1 MGTQKRFF
9 KSNDLYDLFTL
20 NEGTSDKTETS
31 AIFAGTNSEIE
42 VNRNREK
49 RKRQNDEIRDIA
61 IKPVV
66 KKTKEDHHKK
76 KKKKKHKKKYAKF
89 EGERVSHLDKTDVFK
104 GQPTPEEK
112 EKEQGDD
119 YVLSRLFKKSGV
131 HSALQHDVI
140 MDGDGGADFALIDAE
155 AERVAKEAVQ
165 RLRDSQRACFRATDG
180 IPTWT
185 GNNGL
190 QKKPRFG
197 KSSKKPSK
205 PSETGGEAISA
216 NDLLQRM
223 RERNRLMSN
232 QPRSNFYE
240 GRDLFQPEG
249 YQGFEPNVELL
260 TDIRNFVAFQNS
272 SAGDGEATTRAIV
285 EHFKEKLPPVKNPL
299 FKALLNEICTFQK
312 HSSASQCNVWR
323 LKDEFR

>member
-1 MGTQKRFF
+1 
-9 KSNDLYDLFTL
+9 
-20 NEGTSDKTETS
+20 
-31 AIFAGTNSEIE
+31 
-42 VNRNREK
+42 
-49 RKRQNDEIRDIA
+49 
-61 IKPVV
+61 
-66 KKTKEDHHKK
+66 
-76 KKKKKHKKKYAKF
+76 
-89 EGERVSHLDKTDVFK
+89 
-104 GQPTPEEK
+104 
-112 EKEQGDD
+112 
-119 YVLSRLFKKSGV
+119 
-131 HSALQHDVI
+131 

-165 RLRDSQRACFRATDG
+165 RLRDSQRACFRAHDG

-185 GNNGL
+185 GSNGL
-190 QKKPRFG
+190 QKKARFG
-197 KSSKKPSK
+197 KSFKKSSK
-205 PSETGGEAISA
+205 PSPPGGEAISA

-223 RERNRLMSN
+223 RERNRLMPA
-232 QPRSNFYE
+232 QARSNFYE

-260 TDIRNFVAFQNS
+260 TDIRNFLAFQNS